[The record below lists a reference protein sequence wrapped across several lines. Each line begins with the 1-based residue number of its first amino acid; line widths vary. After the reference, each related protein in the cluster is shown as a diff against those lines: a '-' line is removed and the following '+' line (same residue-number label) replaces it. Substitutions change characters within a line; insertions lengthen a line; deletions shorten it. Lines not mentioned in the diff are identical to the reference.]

1 MKISSCDMQTAADH
15 VAMDANL
22 ALLTGAR
29 RVVIKVGST
38 LLVDEQDGRLKAD
51 WLASLLEDV
60 QVLVRRGQSPLIVS
74 SGAIALGRRRLGL
87 PAGRLR
93 LRQSQAAAAVG
104 QIELAAVYA
113 EALARAG
120 LTAAQILLT
129 LEDTEQ
135 RGRYLNARDT
145 IETLLAQG
153 AVPVI
158 NENDTV
164 ATAEIR
170 YGDNDRL
177 AARVAQLA
185 SADCLVL
192 LSDVDALYDA
202 DPRRSTHARPIA
214 VVTRITPD
222 LEAAAG
228 STQSAY
234 GTGGMV
240 TKLAAARIATVAG
253 CSMVIA
259 SGRVAH
265 PLAALEAGARCTWF
279 PASESA
285 VTVRKQWI
293 ASHLQLSG
301 AYQVDAGAVRALL
314 AGKSLLPAGAIRSS
328 GSFERGDAV
337 AVLDPQGCEI
347 ARGLSAYASAE
358 AARLLGRQSSE
369 IESLLGYRGREVLIH
384 RDDLVLVPGPGTTD
398 GG

>member
-1 MKISSCDMQTAADH
+1 MQTPAHRASTNS
-15 VAMDANL
+15 NL
-22 ALLTGAR
+22 ALLTCAR

-51 WLASLLEDV
+51 WLASLLDDV
-60 QVLVRRGQSPLIVS
+60 QVLVRRGQSLLIVS

-87 PAGRLR
+87 PSGRLK

-104 QIELAAVYA
+104 QIELAAAYA

-120 LTAAQILLT
+120 LTAAQILLS

-202 DPRRSTHARPIA
+202 DPRRSKNARPIA
-214 VVTRITPD
+214 VVTRITPE
-222 LEAAAG
+222 LEEAAG

-265 PLAALEAGARCTWF
+265 PIAALEAGAGCTWF
-279 PASESA
+279 PASASA

-301 AYQVDAGAVRALL
+301 AYQVDAGAARALV
-314 AGKSLLPAGAIRSS
+314 AGMSLLPAGAIRLS
-328 GSFERGDAV
+328 GNFDRGDAV
-337 AVLDPQGCEI
+337 AVLDPEGREI
-347 ARGLSAYASAE
+347 GRGLSAYASAE
-358 AARLLGRQSSE
+358 AARLLGRQSCE
-369 IESLLGYRGREVLIH
+369 IESILGYRGREVLIH
-384 RDDLVLVPGPGTTD
+384 RDDLVLATGTEPVN

>member
-1 MKISSCDMQTAADH
+1 MATPAH
-15 VAMDANL
+15 DASMNSHL
-22 ALLTGAR
+22 ALLTRAR

-51 WLASLLEDV
+51 WLASLLDDV

-87 PAGRLR
+87 PAGRLK

-153 AVPVI
+153 AVPII

-202 DPRRSTHARPIA
+202 DPRRSADARPIA
-214 VVTRITPD
+214 VVTSITPE
-222 LEAAAG
+222 LEQAAG
-228 STQSAY
+228 STHSAY

-265 PLAALEAGARCTWF
+265 PIAALEAGARCTWF
-279 PASESA
+279 PASASA

-301 AYQVDAGAVRALL
+301 AYQVDAGAAKALM
-314 AGKSLLPAGAIRSS
+314 AGKSLLPAGALRLD

-337 AVLDPQGCEI
+337 AVLDPQGREI
-347 ARGLSAYASAE
+347 GRGLSAYASTE

-369 IESLLGYRGREVLIH
+369 IESILGYRGREVLIH
-384 RDDLVLVPGPGTTD
+384 RDDLVLVPSPETSD

>member
-1 MKISSCDMQTAADH
+1 MQTPAD
-15 VAMDANL
+15 DAPMNRNL
-22 ALLTGAR
+22 ALLTRAR

-38 LLVDEQDGRLKAD
+38 LLVDEQDGRLKSD
-51 WLASLLEDV
+51 WLASLLGDV
-60 QVLVRRGQSPLIVS
+60 HMLVRRGQSPLIVS

-87 PAGRLR
+87 PAGRLK

-113 EALARAG
+113 EALACAG

-153 AVPVI
+153 AVPII

-202 DPRRSTHARPIA
+202 DPRRSADARPIE
-214 VVTRITPD
+214 VVTRITPE
-222 LEAAAG
+222 LEEAAG
-228 STQSAY
+228 STQSAF

-240 TKLAAARIATVAG
+240 TKLAAARIATAAG

-259 SGRVAH
+259 SGRVTH
-265 PLAALEAGARCTWF
+265 PIAALEAGARCTWF
-279 PASESA
+279 PASASA

-301 AYQVDAGAVRALL
+301 AYQVDAGAARALV
-314 AGKSLLPAGAIRSS
+314 AGKSLLPAGASRVS

-337 AVLDPQGCEI
+337 AVLDPQGREF

-369 IESLLGYRGREVLIH
+369 IESILGYRGREVLIH
-384 RDDLVLVPGPGTTD
+384 RDDLVLATGLESS
-398 GG
+398 GGS

>member
-1 MKISSCDMQTAADH
+1 MRTPAHHAATDP
-15 VAMDANL
+15 NL
-22 ALLTGAR
+22 ALLTSAR

-38 LLVDEQDGRLKAD
+38 LLVDERDGRLKSE
-51 WLASLLEDV
+51 WLASLLDDV
-60 QVLVRRGQSPLIVS
+60 QVLIRRGQSTLVVS

-87 PAGRLR
+87 PAGRLK

-104 QIELAAVYA
+104 QIELAAAYA
-113 EALARAG
+113 DALARAG

-145 IETLLAQG
+145 IETLFAQG
-153 AVPVI
+153 AVPII

-202 DPRRSTHARPIA
+202 DPRRSADARPIA
-214 VVTRITPD
+214 VVTRITPE
-222 LEAAAG
+222 LEEAAG

-265 PLAALEAGARCTWF
+265 PIAALEAGARCTWF
-279 PASESA
+279 PALASA

-301 AYQVDAGAVRALL
+301 AYQVDAGATRALV
-314 AGKSLLPAGAIRSS
+314 AGKSLLPAGAFRLN

-337 AVLDPQGCEI
+337 AVLDPQGREI
-347 ARGLSAYASAE
+347 GRGLSAYASTE

-369 IESLLGYRGREVLIH
+369 IESILGYRGREVLIH
-384 RDDLVLVPGPGTTD
+384 RDDLVLATGPETLD

>member
-1 MKISSCDMQTAADH
+1 MQTPSHH
-15 VAMDANL
+15 VSASANL

-38 LLVDEQDGRLKAD
+38 LLVDEQDGRLKAN
-51 WLASLLEDV
+51 WLASLVDDV
-60 QVLVRRGQSPLIVS
+60 QALVRRGQCPLVVT
-74 SGAIALGRRRLGL
+74 SGAIAIGRRRLGL
-87 PAGRLR
+87 PAGRLK

-104 QIELAAVYA
+104 QIELTAVYA
-113 EALARAG
+113 EVLARAG

-129 LEDTEQ
+129 LDDTEQ

-145 IETLLAQG
+145 LETLLAQG
-153 AVPVI
+153 AVPII

-185 SADCLVL
+185 SAECLVL

-202 DPRRSTHARPIA
+202 DPRRSKDARPIA
-214 VVTRITPD
+214 VVTRITPE
-222 LEAAAG
+222 LEQVAG

-240 TKLAAARIATVAG
+240 TKLAAARIATAAG

-259 SGRVAH
+259 SGRVTH
-265 PLAALEAGARCTWF
+265 PIAALEAGARCTWF
-279 PASESA
+279 PASASA
-285 VTVRKQWI
+285 VSVRKQWI

-301 AYQVDAGAVRALL
+301 AYQVDAGAARALV
-314 AGKSLLPAGAIRSS
+314 AGKSLLPAGALRLD

-337 AVLDPQGCEI
+337 AVLDPQGREI
-347 ARGLSAYASAE
+347 GRGLSAYASAE
-358 AARLLGRQSSE
+358 AARLLGRHTSE
-369 IESLLGYRGREVLIH
+369 IEAILGYRGREVLIH
-384 RDDLVLVPGPGTTD
+384 RDDLVLATCQD
-398 GG
+398 AADDS

>member
-1 MKISSCDMQTAADH
+1 MNSH
-15 VAMDANL
+15 L
-22 ALLTGAR
+22 ALLTRAR

-51 WLASLLEDV
+51 WLASLLDDV

-87 PAGRLR
+87 PAGRLK

-104 QIELAAVYA
+104 QIELAAAYA

-153 AVPVI
+153 AVPII

-202 DPRRSTHARPIA
+202 DPRRAADARPIA
-214 VVTRITPD
+214 VVTNITP
-222 LEAAAG
+222 EIEEAAG

-259 SGRVAH
+259 SGRISH
-265 PLAALEAGARCTWF
+265 PIAALEAGARCTWF
-279 PASESA
+279 PALASA

-301 AYQVDAGAVRALL
+301 AYQVDAGAARALM
-314 AGKSLLPAGAIRSS
+314 AGKSLLPAGAFRLD

-337 AVLDPQGCEI
+337 AVLDPQGREI
-347 ARGLSAYASAE
+347 GRGLSAYASTE

-369 IESLLGYRGREVLIH
+369 IESILGYRGREVLIH
-384 RDDLVLVPGPGTTD
+384 RDDLVLVPSPETSD